1 MILRELYYF
10 DKDTMEPVEDQRYDA
25 EDDITPLKLS
35 DTRKTRLTL
44 KDIRT
49 KVYPLTEDVRYKEWF
64 LKYDALRTAKKRIS
78 DLTKPVVESGFGKPV
93 DFDFPEK

>member
-44 KDIRT
+44 KDINKARRA
-49 KVYPLTEDVRYKEWF
+49 DDMHRKESQ
-64 LKYDALRTAKKRIS
+64 K
-78 DLTKPVVESGFGKPV
+78 DLVHIRSMYGLAAQAQGETV
-93 DFDFPEK
+93 